1 MKSTRFVASILFGL
15 VWSGAACAQVPS
27 GACENAS
34 IPLTY
39 NGPLG
44 RFQNRLLQTNVRAEG
59 KVGYENNQS
68 FGLSAVTFLVDYFNG
83 RHERVFT
90 LIYHA
95 GVGKDRGDREFFRRQ
110 FGRTVGDFKGS
121 LGPGQSAVVLGSS
134 AVTSTGCPTSAEI
147 TLVNAKSV
155 DGTTNSWSIPNW
167 HLDADIA
174 TGPAHIKLPVS
185 EMSENTEFFAT
196 AEIHQDG
203 KLTEFVSTDKTG
215 MAILSKLQGQL
226 ALLKFLPPVSGGQTI
241 DGRLTFLFRFHTK
254 SDVRPLRDLGSVRKE
269 APFTVLDFL
278 LATSSQDHWDLLYA
292 NVQVPSD

>member
-1 MKSTRFVASILFGL
+1 MKSIRFVTPILFAVVCAG
-15 VWSGAACAQVPS
+15 GARAQLPTA
-27 GACENAS
+27 ACENDS

-39 NGPLG
+39 SGPLG
-44 RFQNRLLQTNVRAEG
+44 RLESSFLQTNTRAEG
-59 KVGYENNQS
+59 KIEYVNKQS
-68 FGLSAVTFLVDYFNG
+68 LGLTAVTFLVDYLDG
-83 RHERVFT
+83 KHERMFT
-90 LIYHA
+90 LMYYA
-95 GVGKDRGDREFFRRQ
+95 CVVKDRSDTKFFHRQ

-121 LGPGQSAVVLGSS
+121 LGPGQSIVILGSS
-134 AVTSTGCPTSAEI
+134 PVTSTECPTSAEV
-147 TLVNAKSV
+147 TLVNAKTV
-155 DGTTNSWSIPNW
+155 DGATNSWSIPDW

-174 TGPAHIKLPVS
+174 AGPAHIKLPVS
-185 EMSENTEFFAT
+185 VISGNIEFFAT

-203 KLTEFVSTDKTG
+203 KLTEFGSTDKTG

-254 SDVRPLRDLGSVRKE
+254 PGMRALRDLGPVRRE

-278 LATSSQDHWDLLYA
+278 LAPSSKDRWDLLYA